1 MPKESWRRMLN
12 DLRQI
17 HPHARLWIITAI
29 VLGLLFIFKEP
40 VQKIEQIVKPPHGKV
55 VAYYQNDYQ
64 RYAIDKLI
72 EQDNLEQYSC
82 LYELWMRESNWR
94 PQALNKKSN
103 AMGIAQLMPK
113 TWINIK
119 VKPTFDG
126 YKQVDAGLR
135 YLERRYGNKGVC
147 RAYAH
152 HLARG
157 WY

>member
-1 MPKESWRRMLN
+1 MLN

-17 HPHARLWIITAI
+17 HPHARLWILTAI

>member
-1 MPKESWRRMLN
+1 MRN
-12 DLRQI
+12 DLRHI
-17 HPHARLWIITAI
+17 HPHARLWIVTAI
-29 VLGLLFIFKEP
+29 TLGLLFVFKEP
-40 VQKIEQIVKPPHGKV
+40 VQKIEQQKIEQIVMPPNGKV

-64 RYAIDKLI
+64 RHAIDKLI

-94 PQALNKKSN
+94 PEAKNKKSS
-103 AMGIAQLMPK
+103 AYWIPQLLNS
-113 TWINIK
+113 TWKNIK
-119 VKPTFDG
+119 VKPTRNG

-135 YLERRYGNKGVC
+135 YIKHRYGNKGVC

-152 HLARG
+152 HLAKG

>member
-1 MPKESWRRMLN
+1 MRN
-12 DLRQI
+12 DLRHI
-17 HPHARLWIITAI
+17 HPHARLWIVTAI
-29 VLGLLFIFKEP
+29 TLGLLFIFKEP
-40 VQKIEQIVKPPHGKV
+40 AVQLVKPPHGKV

-94 PQALNKKSN
+94 PQALNKRSN

-113 TWINIK
+113 TWVNIK
-119 VKPTFDG
+119 VKPTYDG

-135 YLERRYGNKGVC
+135 YLKHRYGKKGVC

-152 HLARG
+152 HLAKG

>member
-1 MPKESWRRMLN
+1 MLN

-17 HPHARLWIITAI
+17 HPHARLWILTAI

-94 PQALNKKSN
+94 PQALNKTSN

-113 TWINIK
+113 TWVNIK

-152 HLARG
+152 HLAKG